1 MDNLVKI
8 INSAILKLLNSK
20 GDHFRKVIKMF
31 AKTVG
36 IKKKP
41 YKKSL
46 KKLNKSVIK
55 KILQNTSEKKIKNLS
70 DSINRVLSKEF
81 KDQLKKDG
89 DFIPEEFIVAFFSEI
104 VKSYIKKNKNKID
117 F

>member
-1 MDNLVKI
+1 
-8 INSAILKLLNSK
+8 
-20 GDHFRKVIKMF
+20 MF

-55 KILQNTSEKKIKNLS
+55 KILQNTSEKIKNLS

-89 DFIPEEFIVAFFSEI
+89 DFIPEEFIVAFFS
-104 VKSYIKKNKNKID
+104 K
-117 F
+117 